1 MFVSIVLQSARSHRL
16 ATHSIGA
23 RRRGNRASLRGFF
36 CSLLQALTMIETSHL
51 KRGTAAYR
59 RATLALFCAGFA
71 TFALLYCIQPLL
83 PLLAAHF
90 AVSAANSSL
99 ALSLTTLSLALC
111 LLISGALAES
121 WGRKPVM
128 AAALGLASLLGLACV
143 LVESWHL
150 LLLLRTLL
158 GLALS
163 GLPALAMAY
172 VGEEFDPDSLP
183 AAMGL
188 YIGGTALG
196 GMLGRLLSGL
206 LSDLGGWT
214 LALGGIA
221 ALGMV
226 ALSLFVWLLP
236 ASRHF
241 KAQPLS
247 LTVLLANFR
256 LHLSNPVLRSL
267 FLQGFLLMGGFVALF
282 NYIGFRLAGAPFG
295 LSSTFIGLL
304 FVVYLGGIFS
314 AGWAGR
320 LVPRFGARQVLRGGV
335 ALMLLGVG
343 LCATPWLA
351 SIVVGLGVFTLGFFA
366 AHAVASGQV
375 GSHAQGARAQASA
388 LYLCAYYLG
397 SSVVGYGA
405 GYVWDHAGWHPLMA
419 LLAGLFVMAGWRARA
434 L

>member
-1 MFVSIVLQSARSHRL
+1 
-16 ATHSIGA
+16 
-23 RRRGNRASLRGFF
+23 
-36 CSLLQALTMIETSHL
+36 MIAEHAHL
-51 KRGTAAYR
+51 SRGTPAYR
-59 RATLALFCAGFA
+59 RATFALFCAGFA

-83 PLLAAHF
+83 PMLAAHF
-90 AVSAANSSL
+90 SVSAASSSL
-99 ALSLTTLSLALC
+99 ALSLTTLSLAVC

-128 AAALGLASLLGLACV
+128 AAALGLASLLGLASV
-143 LVESWHL
+143 LVDSWQL
-150 LLLLRTLL
+150 LLALRALL

-172 VGEEFDPDSLP
+172 VGEEFEPESLP

-206 LSDLGGWT
+206 LSDLGGWQ

-221 ALGMV
+221 SLGLLALV
-226 ALSLFVWLLP
+226 AFVWLLP
-236 ASRHF
+236 PSRHF
-241 KAQPLS
+241 TAQPLS
-247 LTVLLANFR
+247 LRILLTNFR
-256 LHLSNPVLRSL
+256 LHLGNQVLRGL

-282 NYIGFRLAGAPFG
+282 NYIGFRLAGEPFG
-295 LSSTFIGLL
+295 LSSTLIGLL

-335 ALMLLGVG
+335 ALMLIGVG
-343 LCATPWLA
+343 LCSTSWLV
-351 SIVVGLGVFTLGFFA
+351 SIVLGLGLFTLGFFA

-375 GSHAQGARAQASA
+375 GSHAKGARAQASA

-405 GYVWDHAGWHPLMA
+405 GYVWDHAGWLPLMA
-419 LLAGLFVMAGWRARA
+419 LLAALFVIAGWRART

>member
-1 MFVSIVLQSARSHRL
+1 MPTTDSLDSA
-16 ATHSIGA
+16 
-23 RRRGNRASLRGFF
+23 
-36 CSLLQALTMIETSHL
+36 HL
-51 KRGTAAYR
+51 NRGTSAYR

-71 TFALLYCIQPLL
+71 TFALLYCVQPLL

-90 AVSAANSSL
+90 SVSAANSSL

-111 LLISGALAES
+111 LLVSGGLAES
-121 WGRKPVM
+121 WGRKRVM
-128 AAALGLASLLGLACV
+128 ALALALACLLGLACV
-143 LVESWHL
+143 LVESWTL
-150 LLLLRTLL
+150 LLVLRALL

-172 VGEEFDPDSLP
+172 VGEEFAPESLP

-196 GMLGRLLSGL
+196 GLLGRLLSGL
-206 LSDLGGWT
+206 LSDIGGWQ

-221 ALGMV
+221 GLGLVALG
-226 ALSLFVWLLP
+226 LFVWLLP

-247 LTVLLANFR
+247 LRGLLANFAQ
-256 LHLSNPVLRSL
+256 HLSNPILRNL
-267 FLQGFLLMGGFVALF
+267 FLQAFLLMGGFVALF
-282 NYIGFRLAGAPFG
+282 NYIGFRLASAPFG
-295 LSSTFIGLL
+295 LSSTVIGMLFI
-304 FVVYLGGIFS
+304 VYLAGIFS

-320 LVPRFGARQVLRGGV
+320 LVPRLGARTVLQGGV
-335 ALMLLGVG
+335 GLMLLGVG
-343 LCATPWLA
+343 LCSTPWLVA
-351 SIVVGLGVFTLGFFA
+351 IVAGLALFTLGFFA

-375 GSHAQGARAQASA
+375 GVHATGAKAQASA

-397 SSVVGYGA
+397 SSVVGYAA
-405 GYVWDHAGWHPLMA
+405 GYVWEHAGWLPLMA
-419 LLAGLFVMAGWRARA
+419 VLAALFVIAAWRARK

>member
-1 MFVSIVLQSARSHRL
+1 MVTQDSHL
-16 ATHSIGA
+16 
-23 RRRGNRASLRGFF
+23 RRGSAG
-36 CSLLQALTMIETSHL
+36 
-51 KRGTAAYR
+51 YR

-83 PLLAAHF
+83 PLLAKHY
-90 AVSAANSSL
+90 AVSAASSSL

-111 LLISGALAES
+111 LLVSAALAES

-150 LLLLRTLL
+150 LLFLRALL

-172 VGEEFDPDSLP
+172 VSEEFDPDSLP

-206 LSDLGGWT
+206 LSDLGGWQ

-221 ALGMV
+221 SLGLLAL
-226 ALSLFVWLLP
+226 ALFVWLLP

-241 KAQPLS
+241 KAQALS
-247 LTVLLANFR
+247 PRGLLANFR
-256 LHLSNPVLRSL
+256 MHLGNPILRVL

-304 FVVYLGGIFS
+304 FVVYLAGIFS

-320 LVPRFGARQVLRGGV
+320 LVPRFGARRVLRGGV

-343 LCATPWLA
+343 LCATPWLV

-375 GSHAQGARAQASA
+375 GAHARGARAQASA

-405 GYVWDHAGWHPLMA
+405 GYVWDHAGWLPLMA
-419 LLAGLFVMAGWRARA
+419 LLAALFVIAGWRARA

>member
-1 MFVSIVLQSARSHRL
+1 
-16 ATHSIGA
+16 
-23 RRRGNRASLRGFF
+23 
-36 CSLLQALTMIETSHL
+36 MIAEHAHL
-51 KRGTAAYR
+51 SRGTPAYR
-59 RATLALFCAGFA
+59 RATFALFCAGFA

-83 PLLAAHF
+83 PMLAAHF
-90 AVSAANSSL
+90 SVSAASSSL
-99 ALSLTTLSLALC
+99 ALSLTTLSLAVC

-128 AAALGLASLLGLACV
+128 AAALGLASLLGLASV
-143 LVESWHL
+143 LVDSWQL
-150 LLLLRTLL
+150 LLALRALL

-172 VGEEFDPDSLP
+172 VGEEFEPESLP

-206 LSDLGGWT
+206 LSDLGGWQ

-221 ALGMV
+221 SLGLLALV
-226 ALSLFVWLLP
+226 LFVWLLP

-241 KAQPLS
+241 KAQALS
-247 LTVLLANFR
+247 PRGLLANFR
-256 LHLSNPVLRSL
+256 MHLGNPILRVL

-304 FVVYLGGIFS
+304 FVVYLTGIFS

-320 LVPRFGARQVLRGGV
+320 LVPRFGARRVLRGGV

-343 LCATPWLA
+343 LCATPWLF

-375 GSHAQGARAQASA
+375 GAHARGARAQASA

-405 GYVWDHAGWHPLMA
+405 GYVWDHAGWLPLMA
-419 LLAGLFVMAGWRARA
+419 LLAALFVIAGWRARA

>member
-1 MFVSIVLQSARSHRL
+1 
-16 ATHSIGA
+16 
-23 RRRGNRASLRGFF
+23 
-36 CSLLQALTMIETSHL
+36 MIAEHAHL
-51 KRGTAAYR
+51 SRGTPAYR
-59 RATLALFCAGFA
+59 RATFALFCAGFA

-83 PLLAAHF
+83 PMLAAHF
-90 AVSAANSSL
+90 SVSAASSSL
-99 ALSLTTLSLALC
+99 ALSLTTLSLAVC

-128 AAALGLASLLGLACV
+128 AAALGLASLLGLASV
-143 LVESWHL
+143 LVDSWQL
-150 LLLLRTLL
+150 LLALRALL

-172 VGEEFDPDSLP
+172 VGEEFEPESLP

-206 LSDLGGWT
+206 LSDLGGWQ

-221 ALGMV
+221 SLGLLALV
-226 ALSLFVWLLP
+226 AFVWLLP
-236 ASRHF
+236 PSRHF
-241 KAQPLS
+241 TAQPLS
-247 LTVLLANFR
+247 LRILLTNFR
-256 LHLSNPVLRSL
+256 LHLGNPVLRGL

-282 NYIGFRLAGAPFG
+282 NYIGFRLAGEPFG
-295 LSSTFIGLL
+295 LSSTLIGLL

-335 ALMLLGVG
+335 ALMLIGVG
-343 LCATPWLA
+343 LCATSWLV
-351 SIVVGLGVFTLGFFA
+351 SIVLGLGLFTLGFFA

-375 GSHAQGARAQASA
+375 GSHAKGARAQASA

-405 GYVWDHAGWHPLMA
+405 GYVWDHAGWLPLMA
-419 LLAGLFVMAGWRARA
+419 LLAALFVIARWRARA

>member
-1 MFVSIVLQSARSHRL
+1 MP
-16 ATHSIGA
+16 TD
-23 RRRGNRASLRGFF
+23 SLD
-36 CSLLQALTMIETSHL
+36 STHL
-51 KRGTAAYR
+51 KRGTSAYR

-71 TFALLYCIQPLL
+71 TFAMLYCVQPLL
-83 PLLAAHF
+83 PLLASHF
-90 AVSAANSSL
+90 SVSAANSSL

-111 LLISGALAES
+111 LLVSGGLAES

-128 AAALGLASLLGLACV
+128 GLALTLACLLGLACV
-143 LVESWHL
+143 TAESWTL
-150 LLLLRTLL
+150 LLVLRTLL

-172 VGEEFDPDSLP
+172 VGEEFDPESLP

-196 GMLGRLLSGL
+196 GLLGRLLSGL
-206 LSDLGGWT
+206 LSDIGGWQ

-221 ALGMV
+221 GLGLVALG
-226 ALSLFVWLLP
+226 SFVWLLP

-247 LTVLLANFR
+247 LRGLLANFAQ
-256 LHLSNPVLRSL
+256 HLNNPILRNL

-295 LSSTFIGLL
+295 LSSTVIGLL
-304 FVVYLGGIFS
+304 FVVYLAGILS

-320 LVPRFGARQVLRGGV
+320 LVPRLGARAVLQGGV
-335 ALMLLGVG
+335 GLMLLGVG
-343 LCATPWLA
+343 LCATPWLVA
-351 SIVVGLGVFTLGFFA
+351 IVIGLALFTLGFFA

-375 GSHAQGARAQASA
+375 GVHAKGAKAQASA

-397 SSVVGYGA
+397 SSVVGYAA
-405 GYVWDHAGWHPLMA
+405 GYVWEHAGWLPLMA
-419 LLAGLFVMAGWRARA
+419 VLAALSVIAAWRARS

>member
-1 MFVSIVLQSARSHRL
+1 L

-256 LHLSNPVLRSL
+256 LHLSNPALRSL

-320 LVPRFGARQVLRGGV
+320 LVPRLGARQVLRGGV

-343 LCATPWLA
+343 LCATTWLA

>member
-1 MFVSIVLQSARSHRL
+1 MTLEPN
-16 ATHSIGA
+16 TD
-23 RRRGNRASLRGFF
+23 
-36 CSLLQALTMIETSHL
+36 SHL
-51 KRGTAAYR
+51 KRGTPGYR
-59 RATLALFCAGFA
+59 NATLALFCAGFA
-71 TFALLYCIQPLL
+71 TFALLYCVQPLL
-83 PLLAAHF
+83 PLLASRF

-99 ALSLTTLSLALC
+99 ALSLTTLSLAFS
-111 LLISGALAES
+111 LLVAGALAES

-128 AAALGLASLLGLACV
+128 VAALGLASLLGLACV
-143 LVESWHL
+143 LVESWSL
-150 LLLLRTLL
+150 LLLLRALL

-172 VGEEFDPDSLP
+172 VGEEFDPESLP

-196 GMLGRLLSGL
+196 GLLGRLLSGL
-206 LSDLGGWT
+206 LSDLGGWQ

-221 ALGMV
+221 GMGMLALG
-226 ALSLFVWLLP
+226 LFIWLLP

-247 LTVLLANFR
+247 LKGLLANFAKHLRNPMLR
-256 LHLSNPVLRSL
+256 LL
-267 FLQGFLLMGGFVALF
+267 FMQAFLLMGGFVALF
-282 NYIGFRLAGAPFG
+282 NYIGFRLAGAPFS
-295 LSSTFIGLL
+295 LSSTVIGLL
-304 FVVYLGGIFS
+304 FTVYLAGIVS

-320 LVPRFGARQVLRGGV
+320 LVPRFGARQVLQSGIV
-335 ALMLLGVG
+335 LMLIGVG
-343 LCATPWLA
+343 LCTTPWLVLIIA
-351 SIVVGLGVFTLGFFA
+351 GLALFTLGFFA

-375 GSHAQGARAQASA
+375 GQHAEGAKAQASA

-405 GYVWDHAGWHPLMA
+405 GYVWEHGGWMPLMGA
-419 LLAGLFVMAGWRARA
+419 LAALFVIAAWRARR

>member
-1 MFVSIVLQSARSHRL
+1 MPTDSLDSA
-16 ATHSIGA
+16 
-23 RRRGNRASLRGFF
+23 
-36 CSLLQALTMIETSHL
+36 HL
-51 KRGTAAYR
+51 KRGTSAYR

-71 TFALLYCIQPLL
+71 TFAMLYCVQPLL
-83 PLLAAHF
+83 PLLASYF
-90 AVSAANSSL
+90 SVSAASSSL

-111 LLISGALAES
+111 LLVSGALAES

-128 AAALGLASLLGLACV
+128 VAALSLASLLGLACV
-143 LVESWHL
+143 LVDSWSL

-196 GMLGRLLSGL
+196 GLLGRLLSGL
-206 LSDLGGWT
+206 LSDIGSWQ

-221 ALGMV
+221 GLGLLALG
-226 ALSLFVWLLP
+226 LFVWLLP

-247 LTVLLANFR
+247 LRGLLGNFGQ
-256 LHLSNPVLRSL
+256 HLSNPVLRNL
-267 FLQGFLLMGGFVALF
+267 FLQAFLLMGGFVALF
-282 NYIGFRLAGAPFG
+282 NYVGFRLAGAPFG
-295 LSSTFIGLL
+295 LSTTVIGLL
-304 FVVYLGGIFS
+304 FVVYLVGIFS

-320 LVPRFGARQVLRGGV
+320 LVPRFGVRAVLQSGIG
-335 ALMLLGVG
+335 LMLMGVV
-343 LCATPWLA
+343 LCSTPWLFA
-351 SIVVGLGVFTLGFFA
+351 IVVGLALFTLGFFA

-375 GSHAQGARAQASA
+375 GLHARGAKAQASA

-397 SSVVGYGA
+397 SSVVGYAA
-405 GYVWDHAGWHPLMA
+405 GYVWEHAGWLPLMA
-419 LLAGLFVMAGWRARA
+419 VLAALFMLAAWWARR

>member
-1 MFVSIVLQSARSHRL
+1 
-16 ATHSIGA
+16 
-23 RRRGNRASLRGFF
+23 
-36 CSLLQALTMIETSHL
+36 MIAEHAHL
-51 KRGTAAYR
+51 SRGTPAYR
-59 RATLALFCAGFA
+59 RATFALFCAGFA

-83 PLLAAHF
+83 PMLAAHF
-90 AVSAANSSL
+90 SVSAASSSL
-99 ALSLTTLSLALC
+99 ALSLTTLSLAVC

-128 AAALGLASLLGLACV
+128 AAALGLASLLGLASV
-143 LVESWHL
+143 LVDSWQL
-150 LLLLRTLL
+150 LLALRALL

-172 VGEEFDPDSLP
+172 VGEEFEPESLP

-206 LSDLGGWT
+206 LSDLGGWQ

-221 ALGMV
+221 SLGLLALV
-226 ALSLFVWLLP
+226 VFVWLLP
-236 ASRHF
+236 PSRHF
-241 KAQPLS
+241 TAQPLS
-247 LTVLLANFR
+247 LRILLTNFR
-256 LHLSNPVLRSL
+256 LHLGNPVLRGL

-282 NYIGFRLAGAPFG
+282 NYIGFHLAGEPFG
-295 LSSTFIGLL
+295 LSSTLIGLL

-320 LVPRFGARQVLRGGV
+320 LVPRFGARQVLRDGV
-335 ALMLLGVG
+335 ALMLIGVG
-343 LCATPWLA
+343 LCATSWLV
-351 SIVVGLGVFTLGFFA
+351 SIVLGLGLFTLGFFA

-375 GSHAQGARAQASA
+375 GSHAKGARAQASA

-405 GYVWDHAGWHPLMA
+405 GYVWDHAGWLPLMA
-419 LLAGLFVMAGWRARA
+419 LLAALFVIAGWRARA

>member
-1 MFVSIVLQSARSHRL
+1 MVTQDSHL
-16 ATHSIGA
+16 
-23 RRRGNRASLRGFF
+23 RRGSAG
-36 CSLLQALTMIETSHL
+36 
-51 KRGTAAYR
+51 YR

-83 PLLAAHF
+83 PLLAKHY
-90 AVSAANSSL
+90 AVSAASSSL

-111 LLISGALAES
+111 LLVSAALAES

-150 LLLLRTLL
+150 LLFLRALL

-172 VGEEFDPDSLP
+172 VSEEFDPDSLP

-206 LSDLGGWT
+206 LSDLGGWQ

-221 ALGMV
+221 SLGLLALV
-226 ALSLFVWLLP
+226 LFVWLLP

-241 KAQPLS
+241 KAQALS
-247 LTVLLANFR
+247 PRGLLANYR
-256 LHLSNPVLRSL
+256 MHLGNPILRVL

-304 FVVYLGGIFS
+304 FVVYLAGIFS

-320 LVPRFGARQVLRGGV
+320 LVPRFGARRVLRGGV

-343 LCATPWLA
+343 LCATPWLF

-375 GSHAQGARAQASA
+375 GAHARGARAQASA

-405 GYVWDHAGWHPLMA
+405 GYVWDHAGWLQLMA
-419 LLAGLFVMAGWRARA
+419 LLAALFVIAGWRARA

>member
-1 MFVSIVLQSARSHRL
+1 
-16 ATHSIGA
+16 
-23 RRRGNRASLRGFF
+23 
-36 CSLLQALTMIETSHL
+36 MIETSHL

-183 AAMGL
+183 GP
-188 YIGGTALG
+188 
-196 GMLGRLLSGL
+196 GRSAYELLE
-206 LSDLGGWT
+206 
-214 LALGGIA
+214 A
-221 ALGMV
+221 
-226 ALSLFVWLLP
+226 
-236 ASRHF
+236 
-241 KAQPLS
+241 
-247 LTVLLANFR
+247 
-256 LHLSNPVLRSL
+256 
-267 FLQGFLLMGGFVALF
+267 
-282 NYIGFRLAGAPFG
+282 
-295 LSSTFIGLL
+295 
-304 FVVYLGGIFS
+304 
-314 AGWAGR
+314 
-320 LVPRFGARQVLRGGV
+320 
-335 ALMLLGVG
+335 LGVG
-343 LCATPWLA
+343 DDATTEGLA
-351 SIVVGLGVFTLGFFA
+351 LVDDLEHRLLEGLEVLRREGLGDVEVVVE
-366 AHAVASGQV
+366 AVGDGRADAQFGV
-375 GSHAQGARAQASA
+375 GDRK
-388 LYLCAYYLG
+388 
-397 SSVVGYGA
+397 SVV
-405 GYVWDHAGWHPLMA
+405 
-419 LLAGLFVMAGWRARA
+419 
-434 L
+434 